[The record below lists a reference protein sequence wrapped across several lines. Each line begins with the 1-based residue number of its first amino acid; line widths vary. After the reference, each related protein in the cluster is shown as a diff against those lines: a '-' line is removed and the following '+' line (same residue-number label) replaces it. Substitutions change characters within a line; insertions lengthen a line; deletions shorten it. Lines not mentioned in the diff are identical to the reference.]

1 MSLLAAGSPS
11 EGLESVHPSKHWE
24 KTRWRK
30 RDSGMVHI
38 ATHARFRWLRML
50 GSDGLDVFLA
60 LIEHTRFGN
69 VFPVFSLSCY
79 IKLVVAK
86 GNKTTLALTLI

>member
-1 MSLLAAGSPS
+1 
-11 EGLESVHPSKHWE
+11 
-24 KTRWRK
+24 
-30 RDSGMVHI
+30 
-38 ATHARFRWLRML
+38 ML